1 MSWRVAIAV
10 AVIGPLEVLLGMPFP
25 TGLRIVAEEAPT
37 LVPWAW
43 GVNGFST
50 VIGSVGAMIL
60 AMVFGFRI
68 VLAVAGACYLASL
81 AAIMMPRA
89 GELLRRGKLRESS
102 VQVKTRSGDPCLSD
116 RTRLS
121 SADDERA
128 YTLQCR
134 TILTA
139 EQFGSLRGPRGPY
152 TVSPAQLSHPS
163 RPLDSLH
170 RGRELHQLFQS
181 GARQAVPLDIHR
193 PSAAGQTSGVKRGKS
208 PKAGI
213 PFGP

>member
-1 MSWRVAIAV
+1 
-10 AVIGPLEVLLGMPFP
+10 MPFP

-89 GELLRRGKLRESS
+89 GELLRRGKLRES
-102 VQVKTRSGDPCLSD
+102 RISGE
-116 RTRLS
+116 
-121 SADDERA
+121 DEERR
-128 YTLQCR
+128 YL
-134 TILTA
+134 
-139 EQFGSLRGPRGPY
+139 SLRSDEAV
-152 TVSPAQLSHPS
+152 VS
-163 RPLDSLH
+163 
-170 RGRELHQLFQS
+170 GR
-181 GARQAVPLDIHR
+181 
-193 PSAAGQTSGVKRGKS
+193 
-208 PKAGI
+208 
-213 PFGP
+213 